1 MPQLK
6 SAKKRVITDR
16 KAYLLNR
23 KIRSEMKSAIKKV
36 RTAATKEEGEQ
47 ALLQAAS
54 TIDRTAAKGIVHKNT
69 AARTKSRLVHFV
81 RRMD

>member
-16 KAYLLNR
+16 KANLLNR
-23 KIRSEMKSAIKKV
+23 KIRSEMKSAIKRV

-69 AARTKSRLVHFV
+69 AARYKSRLAHFV
-81 RRMD
+81 ARMD

>member
-16 KAYLLNR
+16 KANQRNR
-23 KIRSEMKSAIKKV
+23 KIRSELKSAIKKV

-47 ALLQAAS
+47 ALVQAAS
-54 TIDRTAAKGIVHKNT
+54 TIDRTAAKGVVPKNT
-69 AARTKSRLVHFV
+69 AARYKSRLAHFV
-81 RRMD
+81 ARMD

>member
-1 MPQLK
+1 MPQHK
-6 SAKKRVITDR
+6 SPAKRMITNQ
-16 KAYLLNR
+16 KANQR
-23 KIRSEMKSAIKKV
+23 NKMIRSAMKSAIKKV

-69 AARTKSRLVHFV
+69 AARTKSRLAHFV
-81 RRMD
+81 ARMD

>member
-6 SAKKRVITDR
+6 SAKKRVITDL
-16 KAYLLNR
+16 KANQRNR
-23 KIRSEMKSAIKKV
+23 KIRSEMKSAIKRV
-36 RTAATKEEGEQ
+36 RTAATKEESEQ

-69 AARTKSRLVHFV
+69 AARTKSRLAHFV
-81 RRMD
+81 ARMD

>member
-6 SAKKRVITDR
+6 SAKKRVITDL
-16 KAYLLNR
+16 KANQRNR

-81 RRMD
+81 ARMD